1 MKENEAKKAAN
12 IDGDTEK
19 QIPAG
24 LNPSV
29 CDPTERAETEKA
41 FGRLYDIVKTLRAPG
56 GCPWDREQTP
66 ETMRTDLVEE
76 AFEAVD
82 AINEK
87 QPAHVCEEMGDVFLN
102 ASMIAYM
109 YEQNGDFKLARS
121 LNEVSDKIIR
131 RHPHVWPESEGK
143 QNALEGGAKTADDVL
158 TQWDAIKRGVEGRAG
173 KSVLDEV
180 SKGLPPL
187 MQAYKLGKKAAKKG
201 FDWNEGDLKGLWA
214 KIDEEKAELIEACE
228 KFPKKD
234 SNGKAA
240 AEVEEE
246 FGDVLFCLVNLA
258 RHLGVD
264 PVMAME
270 RANAKFRHRFG
281 YVEAKM
287 AENGKEFV
295 RGQWTEEED
304 KLWKE
309 AKKLERQ

>member
-12 IDGDTEK
+12 FDGDTEK

-29 CDPTERAETEKA
+29 CDPAERAEAEKA

-56 GCPWDREQTP
+56 GCPWDRAQTP

-87 QPAHVCEEMGDVFLN
+87 KPEHVCEEMGDVFLN
-102 ASMIAYM
+102 ATMISYM

-143 QNALEGGAKTADDVL
+143 VNALEGGAKTADQVL

-228 KFPKKD
+228 KNPRKD
-234 SNGKAA
+234 ENGKAA

>member
-1 MKENEAKKAAN
+1 MKENN
-12 IDGDTEK
+12 TENP
-19 QIPAG
+19 IPAG

-29 CDPTERAETEKA
+29 CDPQERAETEKA

-56 GCPWDREQTP
+56 GCPWDRAQTP

-87 QPAHVCEEMGDVFLN
+87 KSDHVCEELGDVFLN
-102 ASMIAYM
+102 ASMISYM
-109 YEQNGDFKLARS
+109 YEQKGDFTLAKS

-143 QNALEGGAKTADDVL
+143 ANALEGGAKTADQVL

-201 FDWNEGDLKGLWA
+201 FDWKDDDMKGLWG
-214 KIDEEKAELIEACE
+214 KIDEEKAELIQAYEENPE
-228 KFPKKD
+228 KD
-234 SNGKAA
+234 ENGKASSH
-240 AEVEEE
+240 VEEE

-264 PVMAME
+264 PVVAME
-270 RANAKFRHRFG
+270 RANTKFRNRFG

-287 AENGKEFV
+287 AELGREFKK
-295 RGQWTEEED
+295 GQWTEVED

-309 AKKLERQ
+309 AKKLEKE

>member
-12 IDGDTEK
+12 FDSDTEK

-29 CDPTERAETEKA
+29 CDPAERAEAEKA

-56 GCPWDREQTP
+56 GCPWDRAQTP

-87 QPAHVCEEMGDVFLN
+87 KPEHVCEEMGDVFLN
-102 ASMIAYM
+102 ATMISYM

-143 QNALEGGAKTADDVL
+143 VNALEGGAKTADQVL

-228 KFPKKD
+228 KNPRKD
-234 SNGKAA
+234 ENGKAA
-240 AEVEEE
+240 ADVEEE

>member
-1 MKENEAKKAAN
+1 
-12 IDGDTEK
+12 
-19 QIPAG
+19 
-24 LNPSV
+24 
-29 CDPTERAETEKA
+29 
-41 FGRLYDIVKTLRAPG
+41 
-56 GCPWDREQTP
+56 
-66 ETMRTDLVEE
+66 MRTDLVEE

-87 QPAHVCEEMGDVFLN
+87 KPEHVCEEMGDVFLN
-102 ASMIAYM
+102 ATMISYM

-143 QNALEGGAKTADDVL
+143 ANALEGGAKTADQVL

-187 MQAYKLGKKAAKKG
+187 MQAYKLGKKASKQG
-201 FDWNEGDLKGLWA
+201 FDWKDDDLKGLWA

-228 KFPKKD
+228 KNPRKD
-234 SNGKAA
+234 ENGKAA
-240 AEVEEE
+240 SEVEEE

-270 RANAKFRHRFG
+270 RANAKFRNRFG

-287 AENGKEFV
+287 AELGREFKK
-295 RGQWTEEED
+295 GEWTELED
-304 KLWKE
+304 KLWNE

>member
-12 IDGDTEK
+12 FDGDTEK

-29 CDPTERAETEKA
+29 CDPAERAEAEKA

-56 GCPWDREQTP
+56 GCPWDRAQTP

-87 QPAHVCEEMGDVFLN
+87 KPEHVCEEMGDVFLN
-102 ASMIAYM
+102 ATMISYM

-143 QNALEGGAKTADDVL
+143 VNALEGGAKTADQVL

-228 KFPKKD
+228 KNPRKD
-234 SNGKAA
+234 ENEKAA

-304 KLWKE
+304 KLWEE

>member
-12 IDGDTEK
+12 FDGDTEK

-29 CDPTERAETEKA
+29 CDPAERAEAEKA

-56 GCPWDREQTP
+56 GCPWDRAQTP

-87 QPAHVCEEMGDVFLN
+87 KPEHVCEEMGDVFLN
-102 ASMIAYM
+102 ATMISYM

-143 QNALEGGAKTADDVL
+143 VNALEGGAKTADQVL

-214 KIDEEKAELIEACE
+214 KIEEEKAELIEACE
-228 KFPKKD
+228 KNPRKD
-234 SNGKAA
+234 ENEKAA

-295 RGQWTEEED
+295 RGQWSEEED